1 MSIPR
6 ALLAILCLTSLTL
19 IGCSKGSNSDQGNAQ
34 MRVVNAFSQANALDV
49 TVNAKPVVSTL
60 PFQSSTQYNSTDS
73 GSQIVT
79 VGVTGASTALVNST
93 YNLGSN
99 TNFSFVIFGPQ
110 TAVGALLLNDAFNNP
125 GDGFFAMRFINAAP
139 GPAGLDLYLTA
150 PGADLSA
157 TAPAVSNTSYA
168 SSSLFLPIAIGN
180 LFQIRITPAGTKDVI
195 YDSASQTF
203 AFAEHSGTSIV
214 AFGKGSG
221 KLVNVAILR
230 DDDAGTSLLVDNLL
244 TQYKMVN
251 ASLAPSALNVF
262 VDGSLQLS
270 NVPFTG
276 VSTYQRTT
284 AGAHT
289 FNIEATTTPG
299 ASLLTLAPSLAPA
312 TDTAIVVTGTA
323 GALTTTLYNNPN
335 FPPALGQAIVRFVNS
350 TIDVAAL
357 DVFINFSR
365 QVSGLTMNSASAGI
379 ALDADPTAG
388 TTYEF
393 DFNVSGTSQASLQLP
408 AVQLLGGHLYTI
420 YVVGPR
426 SALAGVVS
434 QDN

>member
-19 IGCSKGSNSDQGNAQ
+19 IGCSKGNNSSQGNAQ

-49 TVNAKPVVSTL
+49 TVNAKPVVSGL
-60 PFQSSTQYNSTDS
+60 SFQSSTQYTSTDS

-79 VGVTGASTALVNST
+79 VGVTGASTALVNT
-93 YNLGSN
+93 TLNVGSY
-99 TNFSFVIFGPQ
+99 TNYSFIIFGPQ
-110 TAVGALLLNDAFNNP
+110 TAVGALLLNDGFNNP
-125 GDGFFAMRFINAAP
+125 GDGFFAVRFINAAP
-139 GPAGLDLYLTA
+139 GPAALDLYLTA

-157 TAPAVSNTSYA
+157 TAPAVSNIAYG

-180 LFQIRITPAGTKDVI
+180 LFQIRITPTGTKDVI

-230 DDDAGTSLLVDNLL
+230 DDDAGTNVLVNNLL
-244 TQYKMVN
+244 AQYKMVN
-251 ASLAPSALNVF
+251 ASLVPSALNVF

-276 VSTYQRTT
+276 VSTYQRTA

-289 FNIEATTTPG
+289 FNIEATTTP
-299 ASLLTLAPSLAPA
+299 
-312 TDTAIVVTGTA
+312 
-323 GALTTTLYNNPN
+323 
-335 FPPALGQAIVRFVNS
+335 
-350 TIDVAAL
+350 
-357 DVFINFSR
+357 
-365 QVSGLTMNSASAGI
+365 
-379 ALDADPTAG
+379 
-388 TTYEF
+388 
-393 DFNVSGTSQASLQLP
+393 
-408 AVQLLGGHLYTI
+408 
-420 YVVGPR
+420 
-426 SALAGVVS
+426 
-434 QDN
+434 

>member
-6 ALLAILCLTSLTL
+6 ALLAILCLASLTL
-19 IGCSKGSNSDQGNAQ
+19 IGCSKGNNSDQGNAQ

-49 TVNAKPVVSTL
+49 TVNAKPVVSGL
-60 PFQSSTQYNSTDS
+60 PFQSSTQYTSTDS
-73 GSQIVT
+73 GSQIVM
-79 VGVTGASTALVNST
+79 VGVTGASTALVNT
-93 YNLGSN
+93 TLNIGSN
-99 TNFSFVIFGPQ
+99 TNYSYVLYGPQ
-110 TAVGALLLNDAFNNP
+110 TAFGALLLNDAFNNP

-139 GPAGLDLYLTA
+139 GPAALDLYLTA

-157 TAPAVSNTSYA
+157 TAPAVSNITYG

-180 LFQIRITPAGTKDVI
+180 LFQIRITPTGTKDVI

-251 ASLAPSALNVF
+251 ASLVPSALNVF

-299 ASLLTLAPSLAPA
+299 ASLLTLAPNLAPA
-312 TDTAIVVTGTA
+312 TDTSMVLTGTA
-323 GALTTTLYNNPN
+323 GALNALVLADNNLP
-335 FPPALGQAIVRFVNS
+335 PPAATANVRFVNS
-350 TIDVAAL
+350 SADVAAF
-357 DVFINFSR
+357 DVFINFSK
-365 QVSGLTMNSASAGI
+365 QISGLSANSASSYVNLSA
-379 ALDADPTAG
+379 AASTG
-388 TTYEF
+388 TSYEF
-393 DFNVSGTSQASLQLP
+393 DFNLAGTTTSLLKLP
-408 AVQLLGGHLYTI
+408 SVVLTAGHTYTI
-420 YVVGPR
+420 Y
-426 SALAGVVS
+426 LAGPGSSLRGIVS